1 MGLFISTFANSEFQ
15 MLQFIPVIVVP
26 QVLFSGI
33 IPLDNVNRWIASIGY
48 LFPLRYAGDA
58 LTKIMVKAE
67 GIGYFWF
74 DVCILLVFIIVFTI
88 LNIVGLKRY
97 RKV

>member
-1 MGLFISTFANSEFQ
+1 MGLFVSTFANSEFQ
-15 MLQFIPVIVVP
+15 MLQFIPIVVVP

-48 LFPLRYAGDA
+48 LFPLRYAGNA
-58 LTKIMVKAE
+58 LTEIMVKAE
-67 GIGYFWF
+67 GISHFWL
-74 DVCILLVFIIVFTI
+74 DICILLLFILIFTV